1 MFGTMF
7 SSTYRSLQI
16 HKMSK
21 LGIIMVIVS
30 IFIRDYQG
38 DLMVNVIFETYL
50 GEPRSPFDPSQQQRP
65 PEDHGADKKG
75 K

>member
-21 LGIIMVIVS
+21 LGIIMVVVS

-38 DLMVNVIFETYL
+38 DLMVDVMLETYL

-65 PEDHGADKKG
+65 PEDHGAD
-75 K
+75 